1 MVINKKV
8 EDFLNKNT
16 ILDLIA
22 NEDWKNLFSKAEVNL
37 ANDI

>member
-1 MVINKKV
+1 MGINKEV
-8 EDFLNKNT
+8 EHFLNKNA

-22 NEDWKNLFSKAEVNL
+22 DEDWRELFSKAEVNL

>member
-1 MVINKKV
+1 MKISK
-8 EDFLNKNT
+8 ELQDFLNDSS

-22 NEDWKNLFSKAEVNL
+22 DEDWAELFSKAEVNL